1 MRHYL
6 PSALYAHHAKMTIAP
21 IIEFA
26 ASTLRAVLLKLLVNH
41 SATNDESVSMA
52 LVTICTRKKGIS
64 SLQQRKDAVA
74 HSAIGSFRF
83 SPWFLHVR
91 YHNKF
96 IKFAYIRTRQMFR
109 PVKRSKSLRRE
120 NYSKGLV
127 NEVIVEIKFV

>member
-6 PSALYAHHAKMTIAP
+6 PSALYAHHAKTTIAP

-26 ASTLRAVLLKLLVNH
+26 ASTLRAVLLKLVNY

-52 LVTICTRKKGIS
+52 LVTICTRKKGKS
-64 SLQQRKDAVA
+64 SVQQRKDAVA

-91 YHNKF
+91 HHNKS
-96 IKFAYIRTRQMFR
+96 IKYAYIRTRQMFR
-109 PVKRSKSLRRE
+109 PVKRSKSLRQE

-127 NEVIVEIKFV
+127 TNEVIVEIKFV